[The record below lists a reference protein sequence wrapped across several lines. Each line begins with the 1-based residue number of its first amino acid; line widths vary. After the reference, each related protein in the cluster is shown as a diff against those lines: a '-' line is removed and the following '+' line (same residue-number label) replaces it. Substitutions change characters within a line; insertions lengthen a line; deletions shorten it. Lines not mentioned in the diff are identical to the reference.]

1 MKNLL
6 LCIWVGCL
14 LTSCSSKSLIQT
26 PDSGTRGIILPEEQ
40 CAEHRW
46 GKVVFPAGLYLP
58 EAKSAKGIYY
68 ACPTR
73 VQTHG
78 LLRGGREHGGLFIQ
92 HGTGYQSLW
101 IGQPGYQL
109 EQAPRTVLGAW
120 GVETP
125 LLYTLKQRVQIR
137 SAGKK

>member
-1 MKNLL
+1 MKS
-6 LCIWVGCL
+6 L
-14 LTSCSSKSLIQT
+14 LTCILLSSLLACCSSKSLIQKPDPGT
-26 PDSGTRGIILPEEQ
+26 PGIILPEEQ
-40 CAEHRW
+40 SAEHRW

-58 EAKSAKGIYY
+58 EAKSEKGLYY
-68 ACPTR
+68 ASPSR
-73 VQTHG
+73 VLTHG

-125 LLYTLKQRVQIR
+125 LLYTLKHRVQIR
-137 SAGKK
+137 PARKR